1 MVHLSWNILV
11 CLYGQGHAA
20 TPAQVHQTFKYC
32 RPGRGDCSI
41 DEESYGRSTTAERR
55 CLPRVPKEMLRMPA
69 TSTLQARQEMVQE
82 GTTRDRQTGS
92 GAPGVLCGNFWIL
105 PKAYLQRGRLVDR
118 ARQDQGWNGATARRD
133 YIGRL
138 KVLLRRLPRV
148 PLELG
153 GGRWGL
159 VKLDF
164 GE

>member
-1 MVHLSWNILV
+1 MV
-11 CLYGQGHAA
+11 
-20 TPAQVHQTFKYC
+20 K
-32 RPGRGDCSI
+32 
-41 DEESYGRSTTAERR
+41 
-55 CLPRVPKEMLRMPA
+55 
-69 TSTLQARQEMVQE
+69 E
-82 GTTRDRQTGS
+82 GTARDRQTGS
-92 GAPGVLCGNFWIL
+92 GAPGVLRGTFWIL
-105 PKAYLQRGRLVDR
+105 LKAYRLQRARLVDR

-153 GGRWGL
+153 GGKWGL

>member
-1 MVHLSWNILV
+1 MV
-11 CLYGQGHAA
+11 
-20 TPAQVHQTFKYC
+20 T
-32 RPGRGDCSI
+32 
-41 DEESYGRSTTAERR
+41 
-55 CLPRVPKEMLRMPA
+55 
-69 TSTLQARQEMVQE
+69 E
-82 GTTRDRQTGS
+82 GTARDRQTGS
-92 GAPGVLCGNFWIL
+92 GAPGVLRGNFWIL